1 MQNKQHQIE
10 NKNNNN
16 NQTKTK
22 IKKNSTKFLH
32 EKQIKQEKPIIK

>member
-22 IKKNSTKFLH
+22 IKKTQQNFYK
-32 EKQIKQEKPIIK
+32 KNK

>member
-22 IKKNSTKFLH
+22 IKKTQQNFYMKN
-32 EKQIKQEKPIIK
+32 K